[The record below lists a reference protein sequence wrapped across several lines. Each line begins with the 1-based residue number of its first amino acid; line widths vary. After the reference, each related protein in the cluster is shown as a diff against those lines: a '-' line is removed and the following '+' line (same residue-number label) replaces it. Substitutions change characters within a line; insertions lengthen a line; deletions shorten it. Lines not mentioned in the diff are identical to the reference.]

1 MASELSD
8 KVETIGD
15 VQKNYPLLYGFA
27 DYSVRG
33 IDLVLDG
40 VRYFGKKVADW
51 LEENNRL

>member
-8 KVETIGD
+8 RFETIED

-33 IDLVLDG
+33 IDLVLCG